1 MQRLKM
7 DQIDPQLLSENG
19 FKEANGIGCAQFWQ
33 LADYNAT
40 WDSSH
45 VMSFGEHTCTNESL
59 ILT

>member
-7 DQIDPQLLSENG
+7 DQKDPQLLSENG
-19 FKEANGIGCAQFWQ
+19 FKEANGIDCAQLWQ

-40 WDSSH
+40 WDSSY
-45 VMSFGEHTCTNESL
+45 VMSFGEFTYTNDSL

>member
-1 MQRLKM
+1 M

-19 FKEANGIGCAQFWQ
+19 FKEANGIDCAQPRQ
-33 LADYNAT
+33 LADDNAT

-45 VMSFGEHTCTNESL
+45 GMSFGEHTCTNESL